1 MLLNDLTIYE
11 AHQQLQEGKI
21 KSVDLAKACFTRVKE
36 VDDRVKAFLT
46 LTERE
51 ALDQAQAIDDT
62 ISAGKEIGL
71 LAGIPVGIKDLL
83 CTEGVKTTAASNILR
98 EYIPPYD
105 ATAVKLLK
113 EAGAVLIGKTNL
125 DAFAHGSSTETS
137 DFGPT
142 HNPWDLERIPGGS
155 SGGSA
160 AAVAAGEVPFAIG
173 TETGGSIRQPASLC
187 GIVGWKPT
195 YGRVSRY
202 GVISMGSS
210 LDCVGAFARRVE
222 DAAAVASVI
231 AGIDRLDSTTSSVPV
246 PDYPGELKK
255 GLLGLRIGVP
265 GELFPPGINPAV
277 ERLVREAI
285 ELLTKHGAKIVP
297 VNLPVAKYASAVYAV
312 ICTSEVSSNLAR
324 YDGIRYGYS
333 VINDKKVKD
342 QPKDLYE
349 VYAKSRAHGF
359 GDEAKRRIMTG
370 TYALSAGYYDAYY
383 LKAAK
388 VRTLIRKDWQNA
400 FQDVDLVVGPASP
413 SVAQK
418 IGKAADDPLFGYLS
432 DELINPSSVAGLPG
446 ISVPCGFAPAED
458 GKTQL
463 PVGLQI
469 VGNYFCEDQVFR
481 AAFAYQSATKW
492 HEARPKLD

>member
-1 MLLNDLTIYE
+1 MALHDLSIYE
-11 AHQQLQEGKI
+11 AHQQLQSGQI
-21 KSVDLAKACFTRVKE
+21 KSVDLTQACLERIKK
-36 VDDRVKAFLT
+36 VDGQVKAFLT
-46 LTERE
+46 VTEE
-51 ALDQAQAIDDT
+51 SALEQAQAIDDT
-62 ISAGKEIGL
+62 VAAGKKIGI
-71 LAGIPVGIKDLL
+71 LAGIPIGIKDLL

-98 EYIPPYD
+98 DYIPPYN

-113 EAGAVLIGKTNL
+113 EAGAVIVGKTNL

-137 DFGPT
+137 DFFTT
-142 HNPWDLERIPGGS
+142 HNPWDTERIPGGS

-160 AAVAAGEVPFAIG
+160 AAVAAGEVPMAIG

-187 GIVGWKPT
+187 GLVGWKPT

-210 LDCVGAFARRVE
+210 LDCVGAFTRRVE

-231 AGIDRLDSTTSSVPV
+231 AGVDRQDSTTANVPV
-246 PDYPGELKK
+246 QDYPEELKK

-265 GELFPPGINPAV
+265 AELFPEGINPAV

-285 ELLTKHGAKIVP
+285 EVLVQHGAKIVP
-297 VNLPVAKYASAVYAV
+297 IGLPMAKYASAVYAV

-342 QPKDLYE
+342 QPANLYE
-349 VYAKSRAHGF
+349 VYAKSRRYGF
-359 GDEAKRRIMTG
+359 GDEAKRRVMTG
-370 TYALSAGYYDAYY
+370 TYALSSGYYDAYY

-388 VRTLIRKDWQNA
+388 VRTLIRRDWQNA
-400 FQDVDLVVGPASP
+400 FKEVDLVVGPTSP
-413 SVAQK
+413 AVAQR
-418 IGKAADDPLFGYLS
+418 IGQAADNPIFGYLS

-446 ISVPCGFAPAED
+446 ISVPCGLVATED
-458 GKTQL
+458 GCPML
-463 PVGLQI
+463 PVGLQM

-492 HEARPKLD
+492 HEQKPKL

>member
-1 MLLNDLTIYE
+1 MAFHELTIYE
-11 AHQQLQEGKI
+11 AHQQLQSGRL
-21 KSVDLAKACFTRVKE
+21 KSVDLTKACLERMKKI
-36 VDDRVKAFLT
+36 DGKVKAFLT
-46 LTERE
+46 VTDE
-51 ALDQAQAIDDT
+51 AALEQAQMVDD
-62 ISAGKEIGL
+62 SVAAGKQIGL

-83 CTEGVKTTAASNILR
+83 CTAGVKTTAASHIL
-98 EYIPPYD
+98 ENYLPPYD
-105 ATAVKLLK
+105 ATVVKLLK
-113 EAGAVLIGKTNL
+113 EAGAVLVGKTNL

-137 DFGPT
+137 DFFTT
-142 HNPWDLERIPGGS
+142 HNPWDLTRIPGGS

-160 AAVAAGEVPFAIG
+160 AAVAAGEVPFSIG

-195 YGRVSRY
+195 YGRVSRF

-210 LDCVGAFARRVE
+210 LDCVGAFTRRVE

-231 AGIDRLDSTTSSVPV
+231 AGVDRQDSTTANIPV
-246 PDYPGELKK
+246 QDYPEELKK

-265 GELFPPGINPAV
+265 AELFPKGINPEV

-285 ELLTKHGAKIVP
+285 EVLVKHGAKIIP
-297 VNLPVAKYASAVYAV
+297 IGLPVAKYASAVYAV

-342 QPKDLYE
+342 QPRDLYE

-388 VRTLIRKDWQNA
+388 VRTLIRRDWQNA
-400 FQDVDLVVGPASP
+400 FKEVDLVVGPTSP
-413 SVAQK
+413 AVAQK
-418 IGKAADDPLFGYLS
+418 IGSAADNPIFGYLS

-446 ISVPCGFAPAED
+446 ISVPCGQASAED

-492 HEARPKLD
+492 HELQPKI

>member
-1 MLLNDLTIYE
+1 MALNELTIYE
-11 AHQQLQEGKI
+11 AHEQLQAGKI
-21 KSVDLAKACFTRVKE
+21 KSVDLTKACLARLKE
-36 VDDRVKAFLT
+36 VDSKVKAFLT
-46 LTERE
+46 VTERE
-51 ALDQAQAIDDT
+51 ALEQAQAIDDT
-62 ISAGKEIGL
+62 IAAGKEIGL

-83 CTEGVKTTAASNILR
+83 CTEGIKTTAASNILGN
-98 EYIPPYD
+98 YIPPYD
-105 ATAVKLLK
+105 ATVVKLLK

-142 HNPWDLERIPGGS
+142 HNPWDLDRIPGGS

-160 AAVAAGEVPFAIG
+160 AAVAAGEVPYAIG

-187 GIVGWKPT
+187 GVVGWKPT
-195 YGRVSRY
+195 YGRVSRS
-202 GVISMGSS
+202 GVIAMGSS

-222 DAAAVASVI
+222 DVAAVASVI
-231 AGIDRLDSTTSSVPV
+231 AGVDRQDSTTSAVPV
-246 PDYPGELKK
+246 KDYADELQK

-265 GELFPPGINPAV
+265 SELFPPGIDPEV
-277 ERLVREAI
+277 ERLVRQAI
-285 ELLTKHGAKIVP
+285 EVLVQHGAKIIP
-297 VNLPVAKYASAVYAV
+297 VGLPLAKYASAVYAV

-342 QPKDLYE
+342 QSDNLYE

-370 TYALSAGYYDAYY
+370 TYSLSAGYYDAYY

-388 VRTLIRKDWQNA
+388 LRTLIRKDWQNA
-400 FQDVDLVVGPASP
+400 FQDVDLVVGPTAP

-418 IGKAADDPLFGYLS
+418 IGKAADDPIFGYLS

-446 ISVPCGFAPAED
+446 ISVPCGFTTASE
-458 GKTQL
+458 GKTKL

-492 HEARPKLD
+492 HEERPKI